1 MPTLVD
7 HANAILDFLKERRD
21 AVGRIA
27 PIFSSGLLVAT
38 RRDPSDYAKVYG
50 QANSL
55 LDLACLESGQL
66 LIGRLVLFDHRDP
79 EDGHWANWVRFES
92 LLYTSSP
99 RLKIWGDDDIEA
111 IRAGLLAGSP
121 FNLWR
126 DRECRS
132 EELLTRALEV
142 AQRVIER
149 HVLEKIAPNPPD
161 RGDIGHRAAG

>member
-7 HANAILDFLKERRD
+7 HANAILDFLKQRRD
-21 AVGRIA
+21 KKVGRIA
-27 PIFSSGLLVAT
+27 PIFSSDLLVAT
-38 RRDPSDYAKVYG
+38 GRDPSDYAKVYG

-55 LDLACLESGQL
+55 LDLACLESGQP

-79 EDGHWANWVRFES
+79 RDGPWANWVRFES
-92 LLYTSSP
+92 LLCTSSP

-111 IRAGLLAGSP
+111 IRGGLLAGSP

-149 HVLEKIAPNPPD
+149 HVLEMIAPNPRD
-161 RGDIGHRAAG
+161 LGDIRQ